1 MCPDRQILSLY
12 FDGELPSP
20 WKEKMDAHLVSC
32 ENCHSHLAQY
42 HRLKEILE
50 KDRIEAS
57 GELKNRVW
65 DKTMGRPVHKKQFS
79 PLRGN
84 KVLWS
89 RSVSMPFPAAV
100 AAAAIFIIIALLA
113 IQGRQSPRTEPELG
127 IAASIGAEVQEII
140 PISDMD
146 SVLQYLSV
154 EAMSDFVVIRLPET
168 RSFSS
173 SGEPALLRAADY
185 SRRSLSR

>member
-32 ENCHSHLAQY
+32 GKCQSHLAQY

-50 KDRIEAS
+50 GDRIEAS

-65 DKTMGRPVHKKQFS
+65 DRTMGKPARRFS
-79 PLRGN
+79 PLRWN
-84 KVLWS
+84 KVLWN
-89 RSVSMPFPAAV
+89 RSVSLPFPAAV
-100 AAAAIFIIIALLA
+100 AAATVFIIIAFLA
-113 IQGRQSPRTEPELG
+113 IQGIRSPETDQEFG
-127 IAASIGAEVQEII
+127 IAAGIGAEVQGII

-146 SVLQYLSV
+146 SVLQYLSA

-185 SRRSLSR
+185 SRRSSSR